1 MRGLDGVSS
10 TTLVPDFSS
19 NRPPFRTVGSPGPGE
34 RVSNLMEQNLGDL
47 VCCCFFDEVARY
59 RNALRAVVAL
69 AKPGGG
75 AVKTKRPG
83 PGDLVGTKKTHCFPF
98 HPRFIR
104 HVDRLAGP

>member
-1 MRGLDGVSS
+1 MRGLDGVCS
-10 TTLVPDFSS
+10 TTLVPNFSR
-19 NRPPFRTVGSPGPGE
+19 NRPPLRTVGSPGPGQ

-47 VCCCFFDEVARY
+47 VCCCFLGEVARH

-83 PGDLVGTKKTHCFPF
+83 PGDLVGTKKAPSFLF

-104 HVDRLAGP
+104 HVDRLAGR